1 MKMFDGNKLDHQNWW
16 QILQKKLKLRQKENI
31 FCGFLLI
38 SLYFI
43 SSSKKLNRQFLFFHI
58 FADYL
63 NVE

>member
-1 MKMFDGNKLDHQNWW
+1 MFDGNKLDHQNWW
-16 QILQKKLKLRQKENI
+16 QILQKKMKSRQKENI
-31 FCGFLLI
+31 FCGFLLL

-43 SSSKKLNRQFLFFHI
+43 SSSKKLNRQFLFFPI

>member
-1 MKMFDGNKLDHQNWW
+1 MFDGSKLDHQNWW

-31 FCGFLLI
+31 FCGFLLL

-43 SSSKKLNRQFLFFHI
+43 SSSKKLNRQFLFFPI